1 MGGSNLWRHFLFMLL
16 MIYSL
21 NRGISNT
28 SQENENCKMN
38 ITNFTKLKE
47 KLEKSKSCMSE
58 IMNEKDSW
66 AKYNEMCR
74 DPIMVLFNIKS
85 TI

>member
-1 MGGSNLWRHFLFMLL
+1 MLL

-58 IMNEKDSW
+58 IMNEKDS
-66 AKYNEMCR
+66 
-74 DPIMVLFNIKS
+74 
-85 TI
+85 